1 MSWNEEEVE
10 TKLRDEGV
18 GRDEATHLV
27 GQKKRDKIDKR
38 RSKKIKDILNSLVET
53 TEGEGI

>member
-18 GRDEATHLV
+18 GRDEAAHLV
-27 GQKKRDKIDKR
+27 HQKKRDKIDKR
-38 RSKKIKDILNSLVET
+38 RSKKIQDILDSLVET
-53 TEGEGI
+53 IEEVI